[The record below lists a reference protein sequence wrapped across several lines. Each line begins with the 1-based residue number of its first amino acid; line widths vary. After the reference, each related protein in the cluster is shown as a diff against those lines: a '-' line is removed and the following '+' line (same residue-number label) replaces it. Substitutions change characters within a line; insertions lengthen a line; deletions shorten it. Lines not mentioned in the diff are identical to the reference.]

1 MSVEFDPT
9 TYTVSECG
17 RFANLTIVKR
27 GETTL
32 AVSVDFSTADSSV
45 IGKKNY

>member
-1 MSVEFDPT
+1 MEFDPT
-9 TYTVSECG
+9 THTVSECG

-32 AVSVDFSTADSSV
+32 AVSVDFSTADSSA
-45 IGKKNY
+45 IGENKY